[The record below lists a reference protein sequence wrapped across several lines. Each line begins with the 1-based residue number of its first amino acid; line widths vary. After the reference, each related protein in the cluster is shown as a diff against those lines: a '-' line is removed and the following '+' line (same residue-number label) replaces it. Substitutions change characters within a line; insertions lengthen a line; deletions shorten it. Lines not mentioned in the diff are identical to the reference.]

1 MSIITGT
8 LTMGRRWAETRMTDT
23 CRITRQVKGPQ
34 NEQTGKTVLVPETVY
49 EGPCEFKAEQVQAT
63 DTEQSGQLLVTQDAT
78 LKLPI
83 ATSTAVTKGYDVEIL
98 TSLTDPGLVGVRARV
113 VGPFASAYTTAR
125 RFPVTV
131 TT

>member
-1 MSIITGT
+1 
-8 LTMGRRWAETRMTDT
+8 MGSTVLERGRSFAERRMTDT
-23 CRITRQVKGPQ
+23 CRVTRHVDGAID
-34 NEQTGKTVLVPETVY
+34 EATGKRITVAETVY
-49 EGPCEFKAEQVQAT
+49 EGPCTFKAAQVQAST
-63 DTEQSGQLLVTQDAT
+63 AEQSGQQLVIQDAT

-83 ATSTAVTKGYDVEIL
+83 ATSTDVTKGHDVEIL
-98 TSLTDPGLVGVRARV
+98 SSATDPGLVGTRARI

>member
-1 MSIITGT
+1 
-8 LTMGRRWAETRMTDT
+8 MTDT
-23 CRITRQVKGPQ
+23 CRVTRQVDGGID
-34 NEQTGKTVLVPETVY
+34 EATGKRVTVLETVY
-49 EGPCEFKAEQVQAT
+49 QGPCEFKADQVQAT
-63 DTEQSGQLLVTQDAT
+63 DREQSGQQLVVQDAT

-83 ATSTAVTKGYDVEIL
+83 ATSTAVTKGHVVEIL
-98 TSLTDPGLVGVRARV
+98 TSATDPGLTGRKARI

>member
-1 MSIITGT
+1 MRDSV
-8 LTMGRRWAETRMTDT
+8 LARGRRFAERRMTDT
-23 CRITRQVKGPQ
+23 CVITRQGEAVLD
-34 NEQTGKTVLVPETVY
+34 EATGKKTPATVVVY
-49 EGPCEFKAEQVQAT
+49 KGPCEFRAAQVQAT
-63 DTEQSGQLLVTQDAT
+63 TAEQSGQQLVVQDAT

-83 ATSTAVTKGYDVEIL
+83 ATSTAVTKGDDVVII
-98 TSLTDPGLVGVRARV
+98 TSATDPGLVGRKARI

>member
-1 MSIITGT
+1 MAGSV
-8 LTMGRRWAETRMTDT
+8 LARGRRMAERRMTDT
-23 CRITRQVKGPQ
+23 CLITRRGPAVLD
-34 NEQTGKTVLVPETVY
+34 EATGKKTPTTVVVY
-49 EGPCEFKAEQVQAT
+49 QGKCEFRAAQVQAT
-63 DTEQSGQLLVTQDAT
+63 TAEQSGQQLVVQDAT

-83 ATSTAVTKGYDVEIL
+83 ATSTAVSKDHDVEIL
-98 TSLTDPGLVGVRARV
+98 TSATDPALVGLKARI

>member
-1 MSIITGT
+1 MNIIGGT
-8 LTMGRRWAETRMTDT
+8 LAMGRRWAEARMSDT
-23 CRITRQVKGPQ
+23 CRITRQVDGGID
-34 NEQTGKTVLVPETVY
+34 EATGKRTTVTETVY
-49 EGPCEFKAEQVQAT
+49 QGPCEFKADQVQAT
-63 DTEQSGQLLVTQDAT
+63 DREQSGQQLVVQDAT

-83 ATSTAVTKGYDVEIL
+83 VTSTAVTKGHDVEIL
-98 TSLTDPGLVGVRARV
+98 TSATDPGLVGRKARV

>member
-1 MSIITGT
+1 MSIIAGT
-8 LTMGRRWAETRMTDT
+8 LTLGRRWAETRMTDT
-23 CRITRQVKGPQ
+23 CRITRTVKGVQ
-34 NEQTGKTVLVPETVY
+34 NESTGKTGTTTETVY
-49 EGPCEFKAEQVQAT
+49 EGPCEFKADQVQAT
-63 DTEQSGQLLVTQDAT
+63 DREQSGQLLVTQDAT

-83 ATSTAVTKGYDVEIL
+83 ATSTAVTKGHDVEIL
-98 TSLTDPGLVGVRARV
+98 TSATDPGLVGLRARV